1 MKKTCQMKHAN
12 VIYIT
17 PRDRNVRPLNFLL
30 NLRLIGQDPGLF
42 HSGLFS
48 GFRGLKIVC
57 IHWKLKSDGN
67 ILGTKTYAASMQM
80 PSF

>member
-1 MKKTCQMKHAN
+1 MQYFMLWKRPVKWNMPMYF

-17 PRDRNVRPLNFLL
+17 PRDRNVRPLKFLL
-30 NLRLIGQDPGLF
+30 NLRLSGQDPGLF

-57 IHWKLKSDGN
+57 IH
-67 ILGTKTYAASMQM
+67 
-80 PSF
+80 